1 MLVRGDQ
8 LGESARR
15 QVLAVFGYRWT
26 VENEA
31 RAREWSK
38 RSGAIIPSRFARITD
53 QEWLREH
60 AFHVVKDGSRLMRN
74 RSHAEPACLAESS
87 ESQ

>member
-8 LGESARR
+8 LSESARR

-26 VENEA
+26 IENESRA
-31 RAREWSK
+31 RAWRRDVSLDPP
-38 RSGAIIPSRFARITD
+38 RIPLIPD
-53 QEWLREH
+53 EQWLREH

-74 RSHAEPACLAESS
+74 RPHAEPACLAESS
-87 ESQ
+87 GSQ